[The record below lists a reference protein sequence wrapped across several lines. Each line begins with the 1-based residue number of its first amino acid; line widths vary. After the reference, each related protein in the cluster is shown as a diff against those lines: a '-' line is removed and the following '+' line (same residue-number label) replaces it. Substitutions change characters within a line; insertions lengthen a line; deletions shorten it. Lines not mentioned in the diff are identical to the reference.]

1 MQAIA
6 QIKDISIDFETRKPK
21 IRLLLATNELSDI
34 EELKNE
40 NRLNFELKKYR
51 ERRSL
56 DANAYMWVLVS
67 KLQEKLD
74 IPKEDIYKDAI
85 KNIGVYEVIPV
96 KNEAVER
103 FIQAWKHNGLGWICE
118 TTKSK
123 LEGFTNVLAYYGSST
138 YNTKE
143 MSRLIELIVQEC
155 QQLNIETKSKSEID
169 SLLNQWEV
177 GTNRSSNKCK

>member
-1 MQAIA
+1 MQTIA

-21 IRLLLATNELSDI
+21 ISLLLNTNEISDI
-34 EELKNE
+34 EELKKE
-40 NRLNFELKKYR
+40 KKLNFELKKYR
-51 ERRSL
+51 EKRSL

-118 TTKSK
+118 TTASK
-123 LEGFTNVLAYYGSST
+123 LEGFTNILAYYGSST

-143 MSRLIELIVQEC
+143 MSRLIDLIVQEC
-155 QQLNIETKSKSEID
+155 QQLNIETKSKNEIE
-169 SLLNQWEV
+169 SLLSQWGT
-177 GTNRSSNKCK
+177 GTNRSSKCK

>member
-21 IRLLLATNELSDI
+21 ISLLLNTNEISDI

-40 NRLNFELKKYR
+40 NKLNVELKKYR
-51 ERRSL
+51 EKRSL

-96 KNEAVER
+96 RNDAVER
-103 FIQAWKHNGLGWICE
+103 FVQA
-118 TTKSK
+118 
-123 LEGFTNVLAYYGSST
+123 
-138 YNTKE
+138 
-143 MSRLIELIVQEC
+143 
-155 QQLNIETKSKSEID
+155 
-169 SLLNQWEV
+169 
-177 GTNRSSNKCK
+177 